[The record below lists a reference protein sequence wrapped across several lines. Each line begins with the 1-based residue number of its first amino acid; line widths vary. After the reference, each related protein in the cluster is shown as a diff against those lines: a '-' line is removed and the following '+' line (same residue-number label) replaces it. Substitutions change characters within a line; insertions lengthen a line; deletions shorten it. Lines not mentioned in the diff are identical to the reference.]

1 VLLSFPSLVMA
12 STSLFDMPSEHSLSR
27 AIVARGPQE
36 EGKWVMEEIRPGE
49 IGDNELLVQMVA
61 SGICHTD
68 LHVGNAREEGM
79 GVAYYPRVLGH
90 EGKGTGREGSP
101 LILP

>member
-1 VLLSFPSLVMA
+1 
-12 STSLFDMPSEHSLSR
+12 
-27 AIVARGPQE
+27 
-36 EGKWVMEEIRPGE
+36 MEEIRPGE

-68 LHVGNAREEGM
+68 LHVGNARDGGM

-90 EGKGTGREGSP
+90 EGKGTGRERTAPYPTLTNCTEFQSG
-101 LILP
+101 